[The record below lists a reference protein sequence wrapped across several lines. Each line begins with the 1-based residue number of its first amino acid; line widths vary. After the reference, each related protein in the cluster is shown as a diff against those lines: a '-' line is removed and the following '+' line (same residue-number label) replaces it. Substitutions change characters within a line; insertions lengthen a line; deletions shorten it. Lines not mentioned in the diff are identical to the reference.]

1 MKKLICIAVILTI
14 LGLSAQAEESKPRQ
28 VTVTGKSSIKVD
40 PDKAT
45 MRFAIINKENDA
57 EKARQKNELT
67 AKKVLNSV
75 RDLGVDEKQMQLE
88 SMQITEEKKY
98 DTKTRTY
105 NFDGY
110 KATRVFV
117 VELHKL
123 DLLAGVIAAVVS
135 NGSNELSNVEYG
147 LQDPA
152 TVKKQALKN
161 AMVNAMEKTDLI
173 LSPLVSKRGELI
185 TVDELSN
192 DFINYPRPNY
202 KSVRMMAMA
211 ADAPMAEEDAFAQ
224 GQIEVEASIR
234 TVFAIAD

>member
-1 MKKLICIAVILTI
+1 MKKLICVVVILTT
-14 LGLSAQAEESKPRQ
+14 LGLSTKAEEVKQRQ

-45 MRFAIINKENDA
+45 MRFAIINKEKDA
-57 EKARQKNELT
+57 EKARQRNELT

-75 RDLGVDEKQMQLE
+75 RELGIDEKQMQLE

-98 DTKTRTY
+98 DSKTRTY

-117 VELHKL
+117 VELYNL
-123 DLLAGVIAAVVS
+123 ELLAGVIAAVVS
-135 NGSNELSNVEYG
+135 SGSNELSNVEYG
-147 LQDPA
+147 LQDPD
-152 TVKKQALKN
+152 VMKKQALKN

-173 LSPLVSKRGELI
+173 LAPLENKRGELI

-202 KSVRMMAMA
+202 KSVRVMAMA
-211 ADAPMAEEDAFAQ
+211 ADASVAEEDAFAQ

-234 TVFAIAD
+234 AVFSIQK